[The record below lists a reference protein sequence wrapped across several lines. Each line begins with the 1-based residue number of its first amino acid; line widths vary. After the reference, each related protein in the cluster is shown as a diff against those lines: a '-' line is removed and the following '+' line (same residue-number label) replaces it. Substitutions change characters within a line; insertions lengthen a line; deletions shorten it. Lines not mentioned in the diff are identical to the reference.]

1 LIPEV
6 FKMHLI
12 KTGLAVL
19 ASLFLSGCSSGMKAG
34 LMTLKDEVMPSRS
47 DVRKT
52 ALQPDYRYLL
62 VETDGQ
68 EALMVWIGNEP
79 HRLGQASVWVSSDGV
94 IIRLVNGKLVGVSEP
109 RRHWQL
115 ISESIVTSPPPG
127 SSITRLTQTSDAQPG
142 YRMGVMRTV
151 DQKVLPAGEQA
162 MAWVDHSL
170 ALRWQE
176 EVDSNTGERTALYG
190 LNSSNQITAG
200 HRCMTAQWCLRW
212 QTWPAKASA
221 PLL

>member
-1 LIPEV
+1 
-6 FKMHLI
+6 MHLI

-34 LMTLKDEVMPSRS
+34 FMTLKDEVMPSRS

-52 ALQPDYRYLL
+52 ALQTNYRYLL
-62 VETDGQ
+62 VETEGQ

-94 IIRLVNGKLVGVSEP
+94 IIRMVKGKLVGVSEP

-115 ISESIVTSPPPG
+115 ISESILTSTEFP

-142 YRMGVMRTV
+142 YRMGVVRTV
-151 DQKVLPAGEQA
+151 DQKFLPTSVQA
-162 MAWVDHSL
+162 TAWVDRSL
-170 ALRWQE
+170 GLRWLE
-176 EVDSNTGERTALYG
+176 EVDSSTGERIALYG
-190 LNSSNQITAG
+190 LNDSDQTIAG
-200 HRCMTAQWCLRW
+200 HRCMTAHWCLRW
-212 QTWPAKASA
+212 QAWPAKASA